1 MIWFCGNAFYLQ
13 FLVLGGGPIWY
24 CLGIIDSH
32 NPESGLLFVDSRNME
47 SGFILFS
54 TLPFISLIGS
64 GYVLYK
70 VQGVQ
75 YLLAVLFLIMM
86 CQVELYLL
94 DGAGSC

>member
-1 MIWFCGNAFYLQ
+1 M
-13 FLVLGGGPIWY
+13 GPSWY
-24 CLGIIDSH
+24 CLGIIDCH

-54 TLPFISLIGS
+54 TLPFMSLIGS

-75 YLLAVLFLIMM
+75 CIMGVLFIIMM
-86 CQVELYLL
+86 FQVKLYLL
-94 DGAGSC
+94 GIAGSH